1 MASNSETSPQG
12 PTEIIDALQK
22 GEHAA
27 LEAVQRFVDA
37 VDDALP
43 EPTLGEE
50 TPGRREITDAAFRMV
65 DDLIGTSNDFARS
78 VVKGSEQRFRATDGS
93 DDSED

>member
-1 MASNSETSPQG
+1 MAESAPQT

-27 LEAVQRFVDA
+27 LEAIQRFVDA

-43 EPTLGEE
+43 EPSPDEDGLT
-50 TPGRREITDAAFRMV
+50 RRRITDAAFTMV
-65 DDLIGTSNDFARS
+65 DDIIGTSNDFARS
-78 VVKGSEQRFRATDGS
+78 VVQGSEQRLKAARGLS
-93 DDSED
+93 DSQV

>member
-1 MASNSETSPQG
+1 MATNPDSTPQT

-22 GEHAA
+22 GEQAA

-37 VDDALP
+37 VDEALP
-43 EPTLGEE
+43 EPLADEDGPT
-50 TPGRREITDAAFRMV
+50 RRKITDAAFEMV

-78 VVKGSEQRFRATDGS
+78 VVRGSEQRLRAGD
-93 DDSED
+93 